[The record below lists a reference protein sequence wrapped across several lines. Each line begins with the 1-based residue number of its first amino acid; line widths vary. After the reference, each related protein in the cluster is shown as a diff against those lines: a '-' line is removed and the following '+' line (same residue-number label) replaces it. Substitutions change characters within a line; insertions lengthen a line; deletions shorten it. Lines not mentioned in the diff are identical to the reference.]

1 MGKIKTKTK
10 RKNSLNC
17 VRRESNP
24 GPIDTETVDLNSY
37 MATMDFTTKPQTRE
51 NLSFAQSCITRTK
64 AARKHG
70 FKVHRLKLH
79 LSLNGF
85 P

>member
-37 MATMDFTTKPQTRE
+37 MATMDFTTKPQTP
-51 NLSFAQSCITRTK
+51 RT
-64 AARKHG
+64 AD
-70 FKVHRLKLH
+70 LL
-79 LSLNGF
+79 LTC
-85 P
+85 